1 MKDGQATPAAPLLR
15 MGSGLEFVGT
25 ALVRACGWT
34 RVPPQVGNKSG
45 QATKGTW
52 GMSRRQEAM
61 KGVEGCDKPGGTVKQ
76 VLIPGFPNDR
86 MMNP

>member
-1 MKDGQATPAAPLLR
+1 MARRLRSRAAFGR
-15 MGSGLEFVGT
+15 GVAEFVGT
-25 ALVRACGWT
+25 PLVSGGRSG
-34 RVPPQVGNKSG
+34 RRPRPQVGNKSG

>member
-1 MKDGQATPAAPLLR
+1 MARRLRPRPSFGWETGGSLSGPL
-15 MGSGLEFVGT
+15 GF
-25 ALVRACGWT
+25 RACVRT
-34 RVPPQVGNKSG
+34 PVQPQVGNKSG
-45 QATKGTW
+45 QATKGAW

>member
-1 MKDGQATPAAPLLR
+1 
-15 MGSGLEFVGT
+15 
-25 ALVRACGWT
+25 
-34 RVPPQVGNKSG
+34 
-45 QATKGTW
+45 
-52 GMSRRQEAM
+52 M